1 MLYSIQFKLND
12 YRCCNYILYLLF
24 LCICSVFCLV
34 FVYSIAP
41 FEDVPKKN
49 AATYFLESIPSGFG
63 RKPERLQSSRVI
75 EYIPSSNPD
84 SPPPSFLSDSYFDL
98 EEEIVRDVCDYLS
111 RHEVDITKYDSPY
124 NPNAGKFYF

>member
-1 MLYSIQFKLND
+1 M
-12 YRCCNYILYLLF
+12 YICL
-24 LCICSVFCLV
+24 VFCLIFIY
-34 FVYSIAP
+34 FVAP
-41 FEDVPKKN
+41 FEDVPKKD
-49 AATYFLESIPSGFG
+49 AATYFLESIPSEFG

-111 RHEVDITKYDSPY
+111 RHEVDISKYDSPY
-124 NPNAGKFYF
+124 NPNAGKFYV